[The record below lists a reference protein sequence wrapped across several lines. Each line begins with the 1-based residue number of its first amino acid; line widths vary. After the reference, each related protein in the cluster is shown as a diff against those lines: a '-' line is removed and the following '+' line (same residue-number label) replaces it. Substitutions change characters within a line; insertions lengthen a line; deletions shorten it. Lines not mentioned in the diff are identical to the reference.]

1 MSMMDIKPSNIHKYM
16 TMDQIKEVA
25 PSIFTEK
32 AMETTSDKY
41 THIPTGRIISD
52 MELLGWKVVD
62 AKQVKVRAERKMGYQ
77 KHLLVF
83 RNEDVVING
92 SDGDTVYPQIL
103 MTNSHDGLSSFHFKA
118 GLFRLI
124 CSNGLVIAD
133 KEFEDAKIRHKGYTF
148 EELQE
153 TIKQLTLKL
162 PLTVESM
169 NKMNQVELSMDQA
182 LEFAQK
188 ALELRHPEKNGH
200 RIEVDLE
207 ELLQAQ
213 RQEDDGMSVWKVF
226 NRVQE
231 KIVSGDY
238 KYATRKSSRRAKPL
252 KSFIRDTAINEQ
264 MFSLAM
270 EYCN

>member
-1 MSMMDIKPSNIHKYM
+1 MNIKSAVHKYL
-16 TMDQIKEVA
+16 TMEQIKEQA
-25 PSIFTEK
+25 PSIFTET
-32 AMETTSDKY
+32 AIPTASEKY
-41 THIPTGRIISD
+41 THIPTSRIISD
-52 MELLGWKVVD
+52 MEALNWKVVD

-92 SDGDTVYPQIL
+92 SNGDTVYPQIL
-103 MTNSHDGLSSFHFKA
+103 LINSHDGLSSFHFKA
-118 GLFRLI
+118 ALFRAI
-124 CSNGLVIAD
+124 CSNGLVLMD
-133 KEFEDAKIRHKGYTF
+133 KEFEDAKIRHKGYSF
-148 EELQE
+148 EQLQT
-153 TIKQLTLKL
+153 TIKQLTLRL

-169 NKMNQVELSMDQA
+169 NKMNETEMGMEQA
-182 LEFAQK
+182 LDFAKK

-200 RIEVDLE
+200 RIEVDLH
-207 ELLQAQ
+207 ELLNPT
-213 RQEDDGMSVWKVF
+213 RKEDEGMSVWKVF

-252 KSFIRDTAINEQ
+252 KSFIRDTKINEE
-264 MFSLAM
+264 MFSLAL

>member
-1 MSMMDIKPSNIHKYM
+1 MMNIKSAVHKYL
-16 TMDQIKEVA
+16 TMEEIKQQA
-25 PSIFTEK
+25 PSIFTET
-32 AMETTSDKY
+32 AIPTASEKY
-41 THIPTGRIISD
+41 THIPTSRIISD
-52 MELLGWKVVD
+52 MEALNWKVVD

-92 SDGDTVYPQIL
+92 SNGDTVYPQIL
-103 MTNSHDGLSSFHFKA
+103 MTNSHDGLSAFHFKA
-118 GLFRLI
+118 GLFRLV

-148 EELQE
+148 EELQQ
-153 TIKQLTLKL
+153 TIRELTLKL
-162 PLTVESM
+162 PLTVEAM
-169 NKMNQVELSMDQA
+169 NKMNETELGMEQA
-182 LEFAQK
+182 LEFAKK
-188 ALELRHPEKNGH
+188 ALELRHPEKNGF

-207 ELLQAQ
+207 ELLSAQ
-213 RQEDDGMSVWKVF
+213 RQEDEGMSVWKVF

-252 KSFIRDTAINEQ
+252 KSFIRDTKINEE
-264 MFSLAM
+264 MFSLAL